1 MWNTDGI
8 PVFKS
13 SGFALWPLYLVINEI
28 PYKERISRD
37 NMIFASL
44 RGRRT
49 KGREGE
55 VECEHEARSLGARWG
70 TPALTLWFSPFRPL
84 ISMQN
89 QVNCEMSGCQ
99 NHPIR
104 ITPYFR
110 GKGST
115 RKKGSPISIF
125 LALVKSTSKMRNRC
139 VADSD
144 HGKGEK
150 RSP

>member
-1 MWNTDGI
+1 MQSLVRHKVLTDTCIACVAG
-8 PVFKS
+8 VQ
-13 SGFALWPLYLVINEI
+13 
-28 PYKERISRD
+28 
-37 NMIFASL
+37 
-44 RGRRT
+44 RG
-49 KGREGE
+49 GRGE
-55 VECEHEARSLGARWG
+55 VECEREARSLGARSG
-70 TPALTLWFSPFRPL
+70 TPALTLLFSPFRPL

-115 RKKGSPISIF
+115 REKGSPIAF
-125 LALVKSTSKMRNRC
+125 VKSTSKMRNRC
-139 VADSD
+139 VADFD